1 MWPKLTFLPF
11 EEKPSRVNTRF
22 RNNLSEFTSYLKRV
36 VVEMTQKHYASKK
49 VFCGIR
55 SQTNIKIWILSKSSR
70 FRSNNGILLPV
81 AVESVNSQ
89 ILGFFGIK
97 ESSLDFAYGVVW
109 VWVDYLTSIHP
120 EIIRKSIIFW
130 WFQGRVGA

>member
-1 MWPKLTFLPF
+1 
-11 EEKPSRVNTRF
+11 
-22 RNNLSEFTSYLKRV
+22 
-36 VVEMTQKHYASKK
+36 MTQKHYASKK

-81 AVESVNSQ
+81 AVEFVNSQ

-109 VWVDYLTSIHP
+109 V
-120 EIIRKSIIFW
+120 
-130 WFQGRVGA
+130 